1 VTRVF
6 GWLCDHSGCGY
17 YRVKQ
22 PFNALKARG
31 YDVFYDGSMP
41 ADVALGNVD
50 VVIAQHVVLEGP
62 TEWIQKTA
70 RKGSVKVVLEFDD
83 DLWNIEGSN
92 AIAHNFFKP
101 EMQERAKRNLA
112 VADVVTTTTDHLAN
126 RLSEYTT
133 APIEVIPNHV
143 SSWLID
149 HEREHVSDRVTVG
162 YAGSA
167 THVGDWTELSSE
179 LRRFLTR
186 VPQAELH
193 IMGHNLVEKWPK
205 NLWRHSEWHGEIDD
219 YLRSIDFDLGLAPLR
234 PSLFNKSKSALKAME
249 YGALGIPIIASNCG
263 PYADYVRHGET
274 GFLVDRPHEWAIY
287 LRELLGDAR
296 LREKMS
302 AHARSYV
309 AANSLIEDNLW
320 RWERVLLT

>member
-1 VTRVF
+1 MTRVF

-22 PFNALKARG
+22 PFHALRNRG
-31 YDVFYDGSMP
+31 HDVSYDGSMP

-50 VVIAQHVVLEGP
+50 VVIAQRVVLEGP

-70 RKGSVKVVLEFDD
+70 RRGTVKLILEFDD
-83 DLWNIEGSN
+83 DLWNIESTN
-92 AIAHNFFKP
+92 AIAHSFFNL
-101 EMQERAKRNLA
+101 EMQERARRNLA

-149 HEREHVSDRVTVG
+149 HESDRATDVLTVG
-162 YAGSA
+162 WAGSA
-167 THVGDWTELSSE
+167 THVGDWAELSSE
-179 LRRFLTR
+179 LRRFLAR
-186 VPQAELH
+186 NAGVELH
-193 IMGHNLVEKWPK
+193 TMGHNLAERWPHA
-205 NLWRHSEWHGEIDD
+205 RHSGWHDAIDD
-219 YLRSIDFDLGLAPLR
+219 YLRSIDFHVGLAPLR

-249 YGALGIPIIASNCG
+249 YGALGIPVIASNCG
-263 PYADYVRHGET
+263 PYAGYVQHGET

-287 LRELLGDAR
+287 LRQLTQDPG
-296 LREKMS
+296 LREEMGRK
-302 AHARSYV
+302 ARGYV

-320 RWERVLLT
+320 RWERVLEL